1 MQWYQSLRSSHIIIC
16 IMSIDRSV
24 EYLNV
29 LKFIIELILTV
40 CLCI

>member
-1 MQWYQSLRSSHIIIC
+1 MQWYQKYHY
-16 IMSIDRSV
+16 MYNVYRSV

-40 CLCI
+40 CLCFLN